1 MVRDAYAFG
10 KPVEL
15 MGIPNIT
22 ILFLNMTP
30 TFPGSTIAQAILLEG
45 VNEVNVK

>member
-30 TFPGSTIAQAILLEG
+30 TYAFSRLNNSASNYYWYG
-45 VNEVNVK
+45 